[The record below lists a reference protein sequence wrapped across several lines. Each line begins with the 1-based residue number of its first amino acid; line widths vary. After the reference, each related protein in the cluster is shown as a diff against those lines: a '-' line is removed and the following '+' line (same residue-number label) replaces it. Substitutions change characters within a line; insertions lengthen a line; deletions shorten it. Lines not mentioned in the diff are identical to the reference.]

1 LVQET
6 LSCAL
11 SPSGYLLEILLST
24 VDEYQNNIS
33 YVLLP
38 VADTD
43 ELSVCA
49 NKPGEKVMR
58 K

>member
-11 SPSGYLLEILLST
+11 SPSGYLLEILLSR

-43 ELSVCA
+43 ELSVYA
-49 NKPGEKVMR
+49 NKPGKQ
-58 K
+58 